1 MKKLISIKMSKKLIL
16 SLIALICISGL
27 AVAQDD
33 SEDLPYNIKTGF
45 TFMMNP
51 QGFDEDLPFWMHVN
65 RDGRIDQNSANA
77 LNYIEGNIQLFK
89 NSIFEIESGGSIT
102 SRYSSS
108 PSIFF
113 DKAYVDIKAYNFKLT
128 AGRFIDPLAMKED
141 ELSTGSFMYSR
152 NATPIPKIA
161 FSTDGFVGVP
171 GTNNIVRYNGLFAH
185 GWFENDRYVKN
196 AYLHEK
202 YFYLSIKYAFF
213 DAVGGIVH
221 NVQWSGE
228 SQSIGQLPTGW
239 QTFWEVI
246 TATGSSEETAPG
258 GEQSNAVGNSVAAYD
273 FSLGLYFD
281 NFDMRA
287 YRLFYLEDKVSTRF
301 RSPWD
306 GIWGLTIKPK
316 NNSLIRNII
325 WEHNNTK
332 RMDSYDFEP
341 RGTASYYNNGIYRT
355 GWTYEG
361 RVIGNPMLLTDG
373 TTERPIY
380 NNIII
385 AHHFGLSGSLS
396 NAVNYKMLYTFSR
409 NYGEVQDQIITRL
422 PREDCPGTGGRVCA
436 ELRPLE
442 ELKKLNHSVML
453 NFSSTLPQN
462 KRWSYGVNLSAD
474 LGESYGDRIGLGV
487 NIEYQL
493 TE

>member
-1 MKKLISIKMSKKLIL
+1 MKILKSIRIFKKLIL
-16 SLIALICISGL
+16 SLVVLICFAGHT
-27 AVAQDD
+27 VAQDD
-33 SEDLPYNIKTGF
+33 SGDVSYDIKTGF
-45 TFMMNP
+45 TFKLNP
-51 QGFDEDLPFWMHVN
+51 QGLDADLPFWMHVN
-65 RDGRIDQNSANA
+65 RDGGIDQISANA
-77 LNYIEGNIQLFK
+77 LNYIEGNILLFK
-89 NSIFEIESGGSIT
+89 NSIFEIESGASLT

-108 PSIFF
+108 PAIFF
-113 DKAYVDIKAYNFKLT
+113 DQAYLDIKAYSFKLT

-141 ELSTGSFMYSR
+141 DLSTGSFMYSR

-161 FSTDGFVGVP
+161 FSTDGFVGLP
-171 GTNNIVRYNGLFAH
+171 GTNDIVRYNGLFAH
-185 GWFENDRYVKN
+185 GWFEDNRYVKN

-202 YFYLSIKYAFF
+202 NFYLSIKYAFF

-228 SQSIGQLPTGW
+228 SQGRGQLPTGW

-246 TATGSSEETAPG
+246 TATGSSNETAPG

-316 NNSLIRNII
+316 NSTLIQNFI
-325 WEHNNTK
+325 WEHINTK

-341 RGTASYYNNGIYRT
+341 RGTASYYNNFIYRT
-355 GWTYEG
+355 GWTHEG

-373 TTERPIY
+373 TLERPVY

-385 AHHFGLSGSLS
+385 AHHLGLSGSLGK
-396 NAVNYKMLYTFSR
+396 AVNYKMLYTFSR
-409 NYGEVQDQIITRL
+409 NYGEVEDQIITRL
-422 PREDCPGTGGRVCA
+422 PREECPGTGGRVCA
-436 ELRPLE
+436 ELRPLD

-453 NFSSTLPQN
+453 NFSTTLPQN
-462 KRWSYGVNLSAD
+462 KRLSYGVNLSAD
-474 LGESYGDRIGLGV
+474 FGELYGDRIGLGV
-487 NIEYQL
+487 NLEYQL
-493 TE
+493 TK

>member
-1 MKKLISIKMSKKLIL
+1 MFKKLSLSLLTLIL
-16 SLIALICISGL
+16 FSGQ
-27 AVAQDD
+27 AIAQDHLK
-33 SEDLPYNIKTGF
+33 DLSYDLKTGF
-45 TFMMNP
+45 TFMLNP
-51 QGFDEDLPFWMHVN
+51 QGFGKDLPFWMHVN
-65 RDGRIDQNSANA
+65 RDGRIYQNSANA
-77 LNYIEGNIQLFK
+77 VNYIEGSARLFM
-89 NSIFEIESGGSIT
+89 NSIFEIKSGGSVI

-108 PSIFF
+108 SSVFF

-128 AGRFIDPLAMKED
+128 AGRFIDPLSMKED
-141 ELSTGSFMYSR
+141 ELSSGSFMFSR
-152 NATPIPKIA
+152 NATSIPKVA

-171 GTNNIVRYNGLFAH
+171 GTNKIVRYNGLFAH
-185 GWFENDRYVKN
+185 GWFEDDRYVKN

-202 YFYLSIKYAFF
+202 YFYLSIKHAFF

-228 SQSIGQLPTGW
+228 SPSRGQLPTGW

-246 TATGSSEETAPG
+246 TATGSSEESAPG

-281 NFDMRA
+281 HFDMRV

-316 NNSLIRNII
+316 NNSIIKNFI
-325 WEHNNTK
+325 WEHINTK

-341 RGTASYYNNGIYRT
+341 RGTASYYNNFIYRS
-355 GWTYEG
+355 GWTYNG
-361 RVIGNPMLLTDG
+361 RIIGNPMLLTDG
-373 TTERPIY
+373 TTDRPVY
-380 NNIII
+380 NNILI
-385 AHHFGLSGSLS
+385 AHHLGLFGSLIK
-396 NAVNYKMLYTFSR
+396 NVNYKVLYTFSR
-409 NYGEVQDQIITRL
+409 NYGEVHDQIITRL
-422 PREDCPGTGGRVCA
+422 PREECPGTGGRICA

-442 ELKKLNHSVML
+442 ELKKLNHSFIL

-462 KRWSYGVNLSAD
+462 KRWSYGVSLSAD
-474 LGESYGDRIGLGV
+474 LGELYGDRIGLGV
-487 NIEYQL
+487 NIEYHL
-493 TE
+493 TKPK